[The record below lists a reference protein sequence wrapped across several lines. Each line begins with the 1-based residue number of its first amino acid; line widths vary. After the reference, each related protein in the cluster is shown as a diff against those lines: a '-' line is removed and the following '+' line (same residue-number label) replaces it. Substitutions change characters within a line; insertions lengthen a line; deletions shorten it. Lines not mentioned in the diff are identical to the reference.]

1 MGPHVNAF
9 SRLNAFLFAGLLFIA
24 ACGGGGGG
32 SANTP
37 PTPPKP
43 TSVSFSDASALW
55 VAQSTILWP
64 NAGSGHTFRL
74 LSATNAGLSVLS
86 DGTVSGADLN
96 VDLGSLGA
104 IPANL
109 VSRYSQYTGNI
120 ALTVPSATVASIKS
134 LLKTQLVVV
143 ELNGSSVVR
152 ATHLQL
158 QGVIDDTY
166 AANAV
171 QVPLGPVF
179 NAGIPTFSLWAPT
192 AQSVSIVI
200 NGTTT
205 AMSEDATTGI
215 WSYVGTADMQNT
227 AVYNYAVK
235 VYARTDGQAIRTY
248 TTTDP
253 YATGVDAANPSA
265 SPAQHAVAIDLTSP
279 ATFPADW
286 AGQGSS
292 RVNQAADVVLYELH
306 VRDFSAND
314 ASVPSEDRGKFL
326 AFTYPASTG
335 MQHLAQLAR
344 SGVTHVHLLPVFDIG
359 SVPDTGCT
367 TPTFSNSN
375 PVSQTPQTTVASTA
389 ATDCYNWGYDPR
401 HFGVPTGA
409 YSTDGSAMER
419 VRNFREMVVGLHN
432 LGLGMVMDV
441 VYNHTYTNHLDQIV
455 PGYYYRL
462 DGTGKITTTS
472 CCSDTAT
479 EYAMVAKL
487 MNDTLTRWT
496 ADYRVDGYRVDVMQ
510 NIPLSAMQDAK
521 AAVDAAAN
529 GRFVYIYGEGF
540 PNAENF
546 IQANIGHLNNTH
558 IGAFNYWIRDAV
570 RGGGPFD
577 NGNTLITNQG
587 FMSGL
592 CYDVNAAAGGSCTAA
607 MQNNLLA
614 AQNAIR
620 LSMAGAVSAFPGSA
634 GISFNGSTVAFAT
647 NPDENVNYI
656 GSHDG
661 QTVWDIAQYK
671 HPTTLSTA
679 DRVRAHVVGLS
690 TVLLGQGVPFLMAG
704 DEILRSK
711 AFSANSYN
719 SGDWFNRIDWT
730 LNTNYISAGTQTMG
744 LPASDPN
751 SPNWSVMTPYLQNPN
766 VNPTFTDISL
776 ANAMIGDLL
785 TIRSSTSMFRLS
797 TAADIAQ
804 CVHFP
809 DSAAQKNGLIVMQ
822 IDAIGADQRPCGD
835 QHYAHI
841 MVLVNAHKVAQTYT
855 VGSLAGAA
863 LQLHPAHTRSAD
875 TIVLGATFDNA
886 TGTFSVP
893 ARTTVVFAH

>member
-1 MGPHVNAF
+1 MTTRIA
-9 SRLNAFLFAGLLFIA
+9 RLLALLSLVSLY

-32 SANTP
+32 ASTP
-37 PTPPKP
+37 PVAPPKP
-43 TSVSFSDASALW
+43 TAVSFADASALW
-55 VAQSTILWP
+55 ISQGTIAWP
-64 NAGSGHTFRL
+64 SAASGHTFKL
-74 LSATNAGLSVLS
+74 LSAINAGLSILS
-86 DGTVSGADLN
+86 DGTVAGADLN
-96 VDLGSLGA
+96 VDLGALGA
-104 IPANL
+104 IPSNL
-109 VSRYSQYTGNI
+109 ASRYPQLTGNI
-120 ALTVPSATVASIKS
+120 ALTVPVATVSSIKTI
-134 LLKTQLVVV
+134 LKSQVVIV

-158 QGVIDDTY
+158 QGVLDETY
-166 AANAV
+166 GAAAV

-179 NAGIPTFSLWAPT
+179 NAGTPMFNLWAPT
-192 AQSVSIVI
+192 AQSVSIIV
-200 NGTTT
+200 NGTTSPMT
-205 AMSEDATTGI
+205 EDTTTGI
-215 WSYVGTADMQNT
+215 WSYTGTSSMQNT
-227 AVYNYAVK
+227 ATYNYQVK

-265 SPAQHAVAIDLTSP
+265 TPAQRAVAVDLSSP

-292 RVNQAADVVLYELH
+292 PVTRAADVVLYELH

-314 ASVPSEDRGKFL
+314 ASVPAEDRGKFL
-326 AFTYPASTG
+326 AFSHPNSVG
-335 MQHLAQLAR
+335 MQHLAQLAHA
-344 SGVTHVHLLPVFDIG
+344 GLTHVHLLPVFDIG

-367 TPTFSNSN
+367 TPTISNSD
-375 PVSQTPQTTVASTA
+375 PASQTPQATVASTA
-389 ATDCYNWGYDPR
+389 TSDCFNWGYDPR

-409 YSTDGSAMER
+409 YSTDGSALER

-432 LGLGMVMDV
+432 LGLGVVMDV
-441 VYNHTYTNHLDQIV
+441 VYNHMYTNQLDQIV

-462 DGTGKITTTS
+462 DATGKITTTS

-479 EYAMVAKL
+479 EYVMVEKL
-487 MNDTLTRWT
+487 MNDTLVRWT

-510 NIPLSAMQDAK
+510 NIPLSAMLDAK
-521 AAVDAAAN
+521 AAVENAAQ
-529 GRFVYIYGEGF
+529 GRFVYLYGEGF

-577 NGNTLITNQG
+577 NGNSLITNQG

-592 CYDVNAAAGGSCTAA
+592 CYDVNATAGGSCTTA
-607 MQNNLLA
+607 MQNSLLA
-614 AQNAIR
+614 AQSAIR
-620 LSMAGAVSAFPGSA
+620 VSMAGAVSVFPGAA
-634 GISFNGSTVAFAT
+634 GISFNGSAVAFAT

-671 HPTTLSTA
+671 HPTTLATA

-730 LNTNYISAGTQTMG
+730 MNTNYISAGTQTMG

-751 SPNWSVMTPYLQNPN
+751 SPNWSVMTPYLNNPN
-766 VNPTFTDISL
+766 INPSFTDISL
-776 ANAMIGDLL
+776 ANAMVGDLL
-785 TIRSSTSMFRLS
+785 SIRSSTSLFRLAS
-797 TAADIAQ
+797 AADIAQ
-804 CVHFP
+804 CVTFQ
-809 DSAAQKNGLIVMQ
+809 DSGAQKNGLIVMR
-822 IDAIGADQRPCGD
+822 IDAIGADNRACGD
-835 QHYAHI
+835 QRYAHVV
-841 MVLVNAHKVAQTYT
+841 VLVNANKTAQTFT
-855 VGSLAGAA
+855 VSALAGATM
-863 LQLHPAHTRSAD
+863 QLHSVQQHSAD
-875 TIVLGATFDNA
+875 TTVLGARFDNA
-886 TGTFSVP
+886 SGTFSVP
-893 ARTTVVFAH
+893 ARTTAVFVQ

>member
-1 MGPHVNAF
+1 MT
-9 SRLNAFLFAGLLFIA
+9 RLTRLIALVATCAALLA

-32 SANTP
+32 NSSTP
-37 PTPPKP
+37 TMPPKP
-43 TSVSFSDASALW
+43 TTVSFADASALW
-55 VAQSTILWP
+55 IAQNTIVWP
-64 NAGSGHTFRL
+64 GAGSGHTFRL
-74 LSATNAGLSVLS
+74 LSANNAGLSILS
-86 DGTVSGADLN
+86 DGSIAGADLN

-104 IPANL
+104 IPSTLA
-109 VSRYSQYTGNI
+109 SRYPQLSGNV

-134 LLKTQLVVV
+134 LLKTQLVVL
-143 ELNGSSVVR
+143 ETNGSSVVR

-166 AANAV
+166 AAAAV
-171 QVPLGPVF
+171 QLPLGPVF
-179 NAGIPTFSLWAPT
+179 NGGVPTFALWAPT
-192 AQSVSIVI
+192 AQTVSIIV
-200 NGTTT
+200 NGNTTPMT
-205 AMSEDATTGI
+205 EDPATGV
-215 WSYVGTADMQNT
+215 WSYTGTAAMQNT
-227 AVYNYAVK
+227 AAYNYLVK
-235 VYARTDGQAIRTY
+235 VYARTDGQAVRSY

-253 YATGVDAANPSA
+253 YATGVDAASPSA
-265 SPAQHAVAIDLTSP
+265 TPSQHAVAVDLTSP

-292 RVNQAADVVLYELH
+292 PVMRAADVVLYELH
-306 VRDFSAND
+306 LRDFSAND
-314 ASVPSEDRGKFL
+314 ASVPAEDRGKFL
-326 AFTYPASTG
+326 AFTHTTSTG

-344 SGVTHVHLLPVFDIG
+344 AGVTHIHLLPVFDIG

-367 TPTFSNSN
+367 TPTISNSD
-375 PVSQTPQTTVASTA
+375 PASQAPQSTVAATA
-389 ATDCYNWGYDPR
+389 ASDCFNWGYDPR

-409 YSTDGSAMER
+409 YSTDGSALER

-432 LGLGMVMDV
+432 LALGVVMDV

-462 DGTGKITTTS
+462 DATGKITTTS

-479 EYAMVAKL
+479 EYAMVEKL
-487 MNDTLTRWT
+487 MNDTLARWT

-521 AAVDAAAN
+521 AAVENAAQ
-529 GRFVYIYGEGF
+529 GRFVYVYGEGF
-540 PNAENF
+540 PNSENF
-546 IQANIGHLNNTH
+546 VQANIGHLNNTH

-577 NGNTLITNQG
+577 NGNSLITNQG

-592 CYDVNAAAGGSCTAA
+592 CYDVNATAGGSCTTS
-607 MQNNLLA
+607 MQNNLFA

-620 LSMAGAVSAFPGSA
+620 VSMAGAVSVFPGAA
-634 GISFNGSTVAFAT
+634 GISFNGSPVAFAT

-656 GSHDG
+656 GCHDG

-730 LNTNYISAGTQTMG
+730 MNTNYISAGTQTMG

-766 VNPTFTDISL
+766 VNPSFTDIAL
-776 ANAMIGDLL
+776 ANAMVDELL
-785 TIRSSTSMFRLS
+785 AIRSSTSLFRLAS
-797 TAADIAQ
+797 AADIAQ
-804 CVHFP
+804 CVSFP
-809 DSAAQKNGLIVMQ
+809 DSAAQKNGLIVMR
-822 IDAIGADQRPCGD
+822 IDAVGADSRACGD
-835 QHYAHI
+835 QRYAH
-841 MVLVNAHKVAQTYT
+841 VVALVNANKAAQTFT
-855 VGSLAGAA
+855 ISALSGSA
-863 LQLHPAHTRSAD
+863 LHLHPVQQQSAD
-875 TIVLGATFDNA
+875 TTVLGATFDNA
-886 TGTFSVP
+886 TGSFSVP
-893 ARTTVVFAH
+893 ARTTAVFVQ

>member
-1 MGPHVNAF
+1 VQRI
-9 SRLNAFLFAGLLFIA
+9 SRLIVLPLVCLWVLAG
-24 ACGGGGGG
+24 CGGGGGG
-32 SANTP
+32 NSP
-37 PTPPKP
+37 PPAPPKP
-43 TSVSFSDASALW
+43 LSVAFADASALW
-55 VAQSTILWP
+55 VSQNTVLWP
-64 NAGSGHTFRL
+64 AASSGHTFKL
-74 LSATNAGLSVLS
+74 LSANNAGLSILS
-86 DGTVSGADLN
+86 DGTITGADLT
-96 VDLGSLGA
+96 VDLGAPAA
-104 IPANL
+104 IPSTIAG
-109 VSRYSQYTGNI
+109 RYPQYSGNI
-120 ALTVPSATVASIKS
+120 AFTVPAATVAAVKS

-143 ELNGSSVVR
+143 ELNGASVVR

-166 AANAV
+166 AAAAV

-179 NAGIPTFSLWAPT
+179 NGGIPTFNLWAPT
-192 AQSVSIVI
+192 AQSVSIIV

-205 AMSEDATTGI
+205 PMSEDTATGV
-215 WSYVGTADMQNT
+215 WSYTGTADMQNT
-227 AVYNYAVK
+227 AVYNYVVK

-265 SPAQHAVAIDLTSP
+265 TPSQHAVAIDLSST
-279 ATFPADW
+279 ATYPADW
-286 AGQGSS
+286 ATQASS
-292 RVNQAADVVLYELH
+292 TITQASDVVLYELH

-314 ASVPSEDRGKFL
+314 ASVASEDRGKFL
-326 AFTYPASTG
+326 AFTYPTSAG

-367 TPTFSNSN
+367 TPSISNSN
-375 PVSQTPQTTVASTA
+375 PVSQAPQTTVASTA
-389 ATDCYNWGYDPR
+389 ATDCFNWGYDPR

-432 LGLGMVMDV
+432 LRLGVIMDV
-441 VYNHTYTNHLDQIV
+441 VYNHTYTNQLDQVV

-479 EYAMVAKL
+479 EYAMMAKL
-487 MNDTLTRWT
+487 MKDTLARWT
-496 ADYRVDGYRVDVMQ
+496 AYYGVDGYRVDVMQ
-510 NIPLSAMQDAK
+510 NIPLSVMQDAK
-521 AAVDAAAN
+521 AAVEAAAS

-540 PNAENF
+540 PNSENF
-546 IQANIGHLNNTH
+546 VQANIGHLNDTH

-577 NGNTLITNQG
+577 NGNSLVANQG

-592 CYDVNAAAGGSCTAA
+592 CYDVNAVAGSTCTTS
-607 MQNNLLA
+607 MQNGLLA

-620 LSMAGAVSAFPGSA
+620 VSMAGAVSAFPGAA
-634 GISFNGSTVAFAT
+634 GVSFNGSTVAFAT

-711 AFSANSYN
+711 AFNANSYD

-730 LNTNYISAGTQTMG
+730 LNTNYINAGTATMG
-744 LPASDPN
+744 LPPSDPN
-751 SPNWSVMTPYLQNPN
+751 GVNWSVMTPYLQNPN
-766 VNPTFTDISL
+766 VNPSLTDITL
-776 ANAMIGDLL
+776 ANAMVNDLL
-785 TIRSSTSMFRLS
+785 AIRSSTSMFRLRS
-797 TAADIAQ
+797 AGDIAQ

-809 DSAAQKNGLIVMQ
+809 DSASQKNGLIVMQ
-822 IDAIGADQRPCGD
+822 IDAVGADQRSCGD
-835 QHYAHI
+835 ARYAHVVVI
-841 MVLVNAHKVAQTYT
+841 VNANKVAQTYT
-855 VGSLAGAA
+855 VDGLAGAA
-863 LQLHPAHTRSAD
+863 LQLHPVHTLSAD
-875 TIVLGATFDNA
+875 TTVLAATFDNA

-893 ARTTVVFAH
+893 ARTTAVFVH

>member
-1 MGPHVNAF
+1 M
-9 SRLNAFLFAGLLFIA
+9 
-24 ACGGGGGG
+24 
-32 SANTP
+32 
-37 PTPPKP
+37 PPKP
-43 TSVSFSDASALW
+43 TTVSFADASALW
-55 VAQSTILWP
+55 IAQNTIVWP
-64 NAGSGHTFRL
+64 GAGSGHTFRL
-74 LSATNAGLSVLS
+74 LSANNAGLSILS
-86 DGTVSGADLN
+86 DGSISGADLN

-104 IPANL
+104 IPSTLA
-109 VSRYSQYTGNI
+109 SRYPQLSGNV

-134 LLKTQLVVV
+134 LLKTQLVVL
-143 ELNGSSVVR
+143 ETNGSSVVR

-166 AANAV
+166 AAAAV

-179 NAGIPTFSLWAPT
+179 NGGVPTFALWAPT
-192 AQSVSIVI
+192 AQTVSIIVDG
-200 NGTTT
+200 NTTPMT
-205 AMSEDATTGI
+205 EDPATGV
-215 WSYVGTADMQNT
+215 WSYTGTAAMQNT
-227 AVYNYAVK
+227 AAYNYLVK
-235 VYARTDGQAIRTY
+235 VYARTDGQAVRSY

-253 YATGVDAANPSA
+253 YATGVDAASPSANPS
-265 SPAQHAVAIDLTSP
+265 QHAVAVDLTSP

-292 RVNQAADVVLYELH
+292 PVTRAADVVLYELH
-306 VRDFSAND
+306 LRDFSAND
-314 ASVPSEDRGKFL
+314 ASVPAEDRGKFL
-326 AFTYPASTG
+326 AFTHTTSTG

-344 SGVTHVHLLPVFDIG
+344 AGVTHIHLLPVFDIG

-367 TPTFSNSN
+367 TPTISNGD
-375 PVSQTPQTTVASTA
+375 PASQAPQSTVAATA
-389 ATDCYNWGYDPR
+389 ASDCFNWGYDPR

-409 YSTDGSAMER
+409 YSTDGSALER

-432 LGLGMVMDV
+432 LGLGVVMDV

-462 DGTGKITTTS
+462 DATGKITTTS

-479 EYAMVAKL
+479 EYAMVEKL
-487 MNDTLTRWT
+487 MNDTLARWT

-510 NIPLSAMQDAK
+510 NIPLAAMQDAK
-521 AAVDAAAN
+521 AAVDHAAQ
-529 GRFVYIYGEGF
+529 GRFVYLYGEGF
-540 PNAENF
+540 PNTENF

-577 NGNTLITNQG
+577 NGNSLITNQG

-592 CYDVNAAAGGSCTAA
+592 CYDVNATAGGSCTTS
-607 MQNNLLA
+607 MQNNLFA

-620 LSMAGAVSAFPGSA
+620 VSMAGAVSVFPGAA
-634 GISFNGSTVAFAT
+634 GISFNGSPVAFAT

-656 GSHDG
+656 GCHDG

-730 LNTNYISAGTQTMG
+730 MNTNYISAGTQTMG

-766 VNPTFTDISL
+766 VNPSFTDIAL
-776 ANAMIGDLL
+776 ANAMVDELL
-785 TIRSSTSMFRLS
+785 AIRSSTSLFRLAS
-797 TAADIAQ
+797 AADIAQ
-804 CVHFP
+804 CVSFP
-809 DSAAQKNGLIVMQ
+809 DSAAQKNGLIVMR
-822 IDAIGADQRPCGD
+822 IDAVGADSRACGD
-835 QHYAHI
+835 QRYAH
-841 MVLVNAHKVAQTYT
+841 VVALVNANKAAQTFT
-855 VGSLAGAA
+855 ISALSGSA
-863 LQLHPAHTRSAD
+863 LHLHPVQQQSAD
-875 TIVLGATFDNA
+875 TTVLGATFDNA
-886 TGTFSVP
+886 TGSFSVP
-893 ARTTVVFAH
+893 ARTTAVFVQ